1 MLKLSHAI
9 AAGLLA
15 ASGVALAAPAAADP
29 SKKDDRYGYI
39 FDDDVLNAPQ
49 NGANNGNIVVMPRK
63 ERVRLMRPR
72 VQFVTE
78 MLKSVENM

>member
-1 MLKLSHAI
+1 MLKSSRAV
-9 AAGLLA
+9 AALLLG
-15 ASGVALAAPAAADP
+15 ASVVVLAAPAAADP
-29 SKKDDRYGYI
+29 TKKDDRYGYI
-39 FDDDVLNAPQ
+39 FDDDILKAPQ
-49 NGANNGNIVVMPRK
+49 NGANTGNIVVMPRK